1 MSKTRVAPVKT
12 HTIPR
17 LELCGALLLS
27 KLYKVIIPLFGKS
40 ISNIRLCSDA
50 KLVLNWL
57 KTPAYKLKTYIS
69 NQVTQI
75 LELTSPENWFHV
87 PTESNPADLASRGLA
102 AQDIVENSLWWNG
115 PPSYH
120 VQFKDLPISR
130 VDKIVDES
138 ELKPPVSILTT
149 TVVNK
154 PHALECF
161 EKYSNI
167 HKATR
172 VFAYVLRFIEN
183 CKLKKVR
190 EHNLRSHTALRARA
204 ARAARAAPPPPSV
217 AECRSAL
224 LCIVRL
230 TQAFYFAETLK
241 LLSKGETPPQEL
253 LSISPFVDSSGLLRV
268 GGRLRNSSLPYDS
281 RHPLLLPKL
290 SHLST
295 LICDQI
301 HRDNL
306 HVGPRTTQSLVARK
320 YWIISARNLI
330 RSRLHH
336 CVCCTRMRARSAK
349 NTKCSSLKKPRVYK
363 GYLALF
369 ICLAVKAVH
378 LEYVSELT
386 TESFLAAFDRFASR
400 RGLPSHV
407 YSDNGL
413 SFVGAAKKLSDISK
427 FLADS
432 KTDIFNALVQ
442 REVTWH
448 FNPPSAP
455 NFGGIWEANIKSAKT
470 VLKIQIG
477 DNPMSMEEYFIVL
490 SRIESIMNSR
500 PLLERSQDPNE
511 TSPLLTPGH
520 FLIGR
525 PLLQAVEIPL
535 DTTTPVRQRWTHL
548 RRIVQTFWNRW
559 STEYL
564 HTLMQRNKWKTPSES
579 LKVGHIVL
587 IKNTSTA
594 PTLWPLGIVEQIF
607 PGQDQVVR
615 VALIRTACGHLTRPV
630 NKLIVLP
637 IA

>member
-1 MSKTRVAPVKT
+1 M
-12 HTIPR
+12 
-17 LELCGALLLS
+17 
-27 KLYKVIIPLFGKS
+27 
-40 ISNIRLCSDA
+40 
-50 KLVLNWL
+50 
-57 KTPAYKLKTYIS
+57 PAYKLKTYIS
-69 NQVTQI
+69 NRVTQI

-87 PTESNPADLASRGLA
+87 PTESNPADSASRGLA

-172 VFAYVLRFIEN
+172 VFAYVLQFIEN

-204 ARAARAAPPPPSV
+204 APPPPSV

-224 LCIVRL
+224 LCIVML

-295 LICDQI
+295 LICDQT

-306 HVGPRTTQSLVARK
+306 HVGPHTTQSLVARK

-336 CVCCTRMRARSAK
+336 CVRCTRMRAQPQQPIMSDLPHFRVNASSVFVHVGVDFAGPF
-349 NTKCSSLKKPRVYK
+349 NMKCSSLKKPRVYK

-413 SFVGAAKKLSDISK
+413 NFVGAAKKLSDISK

-470 VLKIQIG
+470 LLKIQIG
-477 DNPMSMEEYFIVL
+477 DNPITMEEYFTVF

-548 RRIVQTFWNRW
+548 RRIVQTFWNLW

-564 HTLMQRNKWKTPSES
+564 L
-579 LKVGHIVL
+579 
-587 IKNTSTA
+587 
-594 PTLWPLGIVEQIF
+594 
-607 PGQDQVVR
+607 
-615 VALIRTACGHLTRPV
+615 
-630 NKLIVLP
+630 
-637 IA
+637 

>member
-1 MSKTRVAPVKT
+1 M
-12 HTIPR
+12 
-17 LELCGALLLS
+17 
-27 KLYKVIIPLFGKS
+27 
-40 ISNIRLCSDA
+40 
-50 KLVLNWL
+50 
-57 KTPAYKLKTYIS
+57 
-69 NQVTQI
+69 
-75 LELTSPENWFHV
+75 
-87 PTESNPADLASRGLA
+87 
-102 AQDIVENSLWWNG
+102 
-115 PPSYH
+115 
-120 VQFKDLPISR
+120 
-130 VDKIVDES
+130 
-138 ELKPPVSILTT
+138 SILTT

-190 EHNLRSHTALRARA
+190 EHNLRSHTALGARA
-204 ARAARAAPPPPSV
+204 ARTAPPLPSV
-217 AECRSAL
+217 AECHSAI

-241 LLSKGETPPQEL
+241 LLSKEETPPQEL

-295 LICDQI
+295 LICDQT
-301 HRDNL
+301 HRDHL

-336 CVCCTRMRARSAK
+336 CVCCTRMRAQPQQPIMSDLPHFRVNASSVFVHVGVDFAGPF

-386 TESFLAAFDRFASR
+386 TESLLAAFDRFTSR

-413 SFVGAAKKLSDISK
+413 NFVGAAEKLSDISK
-427 FLADS
+427 FLADN
-432 KTDIFNALVQ
+432 KTDIFSALVQ

-455 NFGGIWEANIKSAKT
+455 NFGGIWEANIKSAKLL
-470 VLKIQIG
+470 LKIRIG
-477 DNPMSMEEYFIVL
+477 DNPMTKEEYFTVF

-500 PLLERSQDPNE
+500 PLLERSQDPNK
-511 TSPLLTPGH
+511 TPGPHRTSADTRSLSYWPTVATSSRDPAGYYHPRTAAMDSSTPNCADVLESMEYRISTYAYAVKQVEDPLRTLESGSHSAYQEYEYRAHIVASRHSRTNISRTRPSSKSGIDSHRLRPPHVTCKQTHSVANSFIWHPLSERH
-520 FLIGR
+520 FL
-525 PLLQAVEIPL
+525 
-535 DTTTPVRQRWTHL
+535 
-548 RRIVQTFWNRW
+548 
-559 STEYL
+559 
-564 HTLMQRNKWKTPSES
+564 
-579 LKVGHIVL
+579 
-587 IKNTSTA
+587 
-594 PTLWPLGIVEQIF
+594 
-607 PGQDQVVR
+607 
-615 VALIRTACGHLTRPV
+615 
-630 NKLIVLP
+630 
-637 IA
+637 